1 MDPQPPQASG
11 AESAAPTARG
21 PLDGVVVID
30 LTRVLSGPYAT
41 MLLGDLGAT
50 VIKIESPDTGDT
62 TRHSAPF
69 RAGQSHYFLAINR
82 NKQSLAVDLST
93 EQGRDL
99 VRRLCAGA
107 DVLIENF
114 RPGAMAA
121 MGLSIETLQAANP
134 GLIACSISGFGQT
147 GPLRDRIAYDVITQ
161 AMSGIL
167 ATNGEPEG
175 EPIRLSIPI
184 GDLSGGL
191 FAVIGI
197 VAALLGRQRG
207 QSARHIDLSL
217 HDGLVSQ
224 LGYLATLYD
233 FTGRSPERI
242 GRRHHS
248 VVPYGSFRT
257 RDGHLALA
265 IFTTK
270 FWVKFCAA
278 ISRPE
283 LARDPRFRST
293 AERMR
298 NRVALEAIV
307 EDVLGGHD
315 TAHWTGLFEAND
327 VPASPILTVAE
338 ALEHRHTQ
346 ARGMFPTITH
356 PDYGAARVPGPPLRL
371 GGRSVDQPQPP
382 PLLGEHTVAVLRD
395 RLGLDDAE
403 IARLLQAR
411 VIADSRHPASGDGA
425 LPRTDDGATSR
436 VRRRSGTLASGEAG

>member
-1 MDPQPPQASG
+1 
-11 AESAAPTARG
+11 
-21 PLDGVVVID
+21 VVID

-82 NKQSLAVDLST
+82 NKHSVAVDLST

-134 GLIACSISGFGQT
+134 ALIACSISGFGQT

-217 HDGLVSQ
+217 HDGLISQ

-270 FWVKFCAA
+270 FWIRFCTA
-278 ISRPE
+278 IGRPE

-315 TAHWTGLFEAND
+315 TAHWTGLFEASD

-346 ARGMFPTITH
+346 ARGMFPAITH

-371 GGRSVDQPQPP
+371 GGPAIDQPRPP
-382 PLLGEHTVAVLRD
+382 PLLGEDTVAVLKE
-395 RLGLDDAE
+395 RLGLSEVEIGRLRDAG
-403 IARLLQAR
+403 
-411 VIADSRHPASGDGA
+411 VIADPRSGRPGS
-425 LPRTDDGATSR
+425 GATPQRGSAPIASAAS
-436 VRRRSGTLASGEAG
+436 SGTPAPDIPG